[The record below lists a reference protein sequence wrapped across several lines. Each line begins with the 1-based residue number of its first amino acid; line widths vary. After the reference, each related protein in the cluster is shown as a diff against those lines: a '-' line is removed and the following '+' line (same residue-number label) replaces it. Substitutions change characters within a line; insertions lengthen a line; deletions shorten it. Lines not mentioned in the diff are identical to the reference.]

1 MYEEVI
7 QEFYNNRDENESR
20 AMSAYMK
27 NQFPFLGLKKPVRS
41 RLQGALLKECKKE
54 KSINWNFVKMCY
66 SQPEREFQYLA
77 IDYLIT
83 LKKYILTCDIVIIE
97 ELILE
102 RSWWDTVDMLAGTI
116 VGELCS
122 NDSDLIIKYILKWAS
137 GDNLWLIRS
146 SILFQLKY
154 KEKTDKELLK
164 YIILRNSDSSEF
176 FINKAIGWILRE
188 YSKTDKTWVKEF
200 IVNNKLSPLSVR
212 EASKYLGE

>member
-7 QEFYNNRDENESR
+7 QEFYNNRAENESR

-41 RLQGALLKECKKE
+41 RLQGSLLKECKKE
-54 KSINWNFVKMCY
+54 KSINWDFVKMCY
-66 SQPEREFQYLA
+66 SLPEREFQYLA

-83 LKKYILTCDIVIIE
+83 LKKYILPCDIVIIE

-102 RSWWDTVDMLAGTI
+102 KSWWDTVDMLAGTI

-122 NDSDLIIKYILKWAS
+122 RNNDLISNYILKWAS
-137 GDNLWLIRS
+137 SDNLWLKRS

-154 KEKTDKELLK
+154 KENTDKELLK
-164 YIILRNSDSSEF
+164 NIIFRNSGSSEF

-200 IVNNKLSPLSVR
+200 IENNKLSPLSVR
-212 EASKYLGE
+212 EGSKYLGE